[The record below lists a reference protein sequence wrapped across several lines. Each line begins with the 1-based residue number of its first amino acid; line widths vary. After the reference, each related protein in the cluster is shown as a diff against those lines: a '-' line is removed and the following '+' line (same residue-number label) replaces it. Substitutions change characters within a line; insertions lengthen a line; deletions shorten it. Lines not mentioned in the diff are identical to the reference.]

1 MCKIDLDVLGAEL
14 QMAQEQG
21 RKMCTIPTSDLM
33 SLLMRAK
40 ELAKV
45 QSMVPFK
52 IGYIYPEDVHRLMSG
67 ELHRVGLSRKR
78 GPKYNT
84 EVLAQFMPSN
94 FKSKIDLESL
104 LAEET

>member
-21 RKMCTIPTSDLM
+21 RKMCTIPTTDLM

-52 IGYIYPEDVHRLMSG
+52 IGYCWPEDVHRLMKG

-84 EVLAQFMPSN
+84 EVMAQFMPSN

-104 LAEET
+104 LAEAQ

>member
-1 MCKIDLDVLGAEL
+1 MCKVDLDALNAEL

-45 QSMVPFK
+45 QSMIPFK
-52 IGYIYPEDVHRLMSG
+52 IGYCWPEDVQRLMRG

-78 GPKYNT
+78 GPRYST
-84 EVLAQFMPSN
+84 EVLAQFIPQ
-94 FKSKIDLESL
+94 KIESTVDLNSL
-104 LAEET
+104 IAEAQ

>member
-1 MCKIDLDVLGAEL
+1 MCKVDLDALNAEL

-52 IGYIYPEDVHRLMSG
+52 IGYCWPEDVQRLMRG

-78 GPKYNT
+78 GPRYST
-84 EVLAQFMPSN
+84 EVLAQFIPQKNESTV
-94 FKSKIDLESL
+94 DLNSL
-104 LAEET
+104 IAEAG

>member
-1 MCKIDLDVLGAEL
+1 MCKVDLDALNAEL
-14 QMAQEQG
+14 QMAQEQS
-21 RKMCTIPTSDLM
+21 RKMVTIPTADLM

-52 IGYIYPEDVHRLMSG
+52 IGYVWPEDVQRLMRG

-78 GPKYNT
+78 GPRYNT

-104 LAEET
+104 LAEAD

>member
-1 MCKIDLDVLGAEL
+1 MCKVDLDALNAEL

-21 RKMCTIPTSDLM
+21 RKMVTIPTTDLM

-52 IGYIYPEDVHRLMSG
+52 IGYCWPEDVQRLMRG

-78 GPKYNT
+78 GPRYST
-84 EVLAQFMPSN
+84 EVLAKFIPQKTESTVDLN
-94 FKSKIDLESL
+94 SLIDQ
-104 LAEET
+104 AG